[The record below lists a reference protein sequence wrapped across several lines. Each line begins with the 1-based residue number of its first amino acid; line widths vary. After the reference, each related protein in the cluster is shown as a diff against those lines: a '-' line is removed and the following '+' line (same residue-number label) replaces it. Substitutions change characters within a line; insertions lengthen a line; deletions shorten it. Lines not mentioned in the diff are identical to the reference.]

1 MYVWCSYS
9 ASSAAL
15 SITSSLFSSTLKKIL
30 AILIGMQWYLTVI
43 SICISLIT
51 NNVEHQKPLINYLL
65 NFFSQNFSGLFV
77 FLLISFRS
85 CLYILEP
92 NPWSE
97 TYCVN
102 IISQSVAY
110 MFIKL
115 YLEEKNNVFN
125 FMNCTFDVITK
136 KSLQSLI
143 SQRFLPIIFFKKSY
157 SINFSI

>member
-1 MYVWCSYS
+1 M
-9 ASSAAL
+9 
-15 SITSSLFSSTLKKIL
+15 
-30 AILIGMQWYLTVI
+30 I